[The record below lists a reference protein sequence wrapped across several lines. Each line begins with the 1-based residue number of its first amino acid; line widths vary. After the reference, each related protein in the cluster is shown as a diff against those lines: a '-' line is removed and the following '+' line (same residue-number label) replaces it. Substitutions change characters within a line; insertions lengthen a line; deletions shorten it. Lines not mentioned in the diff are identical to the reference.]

1 VAHLG
6 SQSETPLR
14 IASLQGSALMRQR
27 VLAAVGCLNSA
38 ASAWRRQ
45 RRSARPITPESSAAR
60 SCHGEVGNFRDDRA
74 ELGVWAVYVPLRVGG
89 KIVLP
94 EPPAHCG

>member
-1 VAHLG
+1 
-6 SQSETPLR
+6 
-14 IASLQGSALMRQR
+14 MRQR

-60 SCHGEVGNFRDDRA
+60 SCYGEVGNFRDDRA